1 MITIEPDL
9 IFTLGGAVM
18 HFLWQGALIGLI
30 AAVILHGL
38 RKGSAQAR
46 YAVACGALAV
56 CLVVFV
62 ATFIWL
68 MPQTTAAT
76 DEQGVTSIISGSL
89 TATVQY
95 RWNFAEI
102 AAWGWG
108 LGVVFML
115 LRFARHW
122 LWSHRL
128 RTRMVADPDGQ
139 WLQVFEEL
147 KQELGLSKAIS
158 LLKSGL
164 AETPMV
170 VGWFAP
176 MVLVPASAFT
186 SLSPEQMRMILAHE
200 LTHIRRYDHWV
211 NQFQGVVEIILF
223 FHPAMWWIS
232 RQVRIEREYCC
243 DDASLRGTPDPKA
256 LAEALTQLE
265 LHRISSPPNALAA
278 NGGSLM
284 DRITRILGNRVNQ
297 IKKPKEQK
305 MKFKT
310 LGTLIAAV
318 LLIGSLFI
326 VQADD
331 KKEGKDPRAEKFRAA
346 EEKIWAAVKA
356 GKVPKDDAQKKLGT
370 LKKQIWTDKG
380 KEQKRGGKD
389 PRAEKFR
396 AAEEKI
402 WGAVKAGKL
411 SKEDAQKKL
420 TGLKKEI
427 GGENLKKDSGDK
439 KEGSGKSKAK
449 FNAVEKE
456 IWVAVKAGKLSK
468 RDAIQKLE
476 GLKKEMFGD
485 QGKKDW
491 DGKKNSGDEKRG
503 YDKRETKFNAFE
515 KEIWGAVK
523 AGKLSKEDAMKKL
536 EGLKKEMFGDH
547 DKKDWGGKKNPD
559 IEALKR
565 QLEALKRENEG
576 LRKRLKNR

>member
-9 IFTLGGAVM
+9 VFTLGGAVM

-411 SKEDAQKKL
+411 SKEAASKKL
-420 TGLKKEI
+420 AVLKKEI
-427 GGENLKKDSGDK
+427 WGGDLKKHSSDK

-468 RDAIQKLE
+468 
-476 GLKKEMFGD
+476 
-485 QGKKDW
+485 
-491 DGKKNSGDEKRG
+491 
-503 YDKRETKFNAFE
+503 
-515 KEIWGAVK
+515 
-523 AGKLSKEDAMKKL
+523 EDAMKKL
-536 EGLKKEMFGDH
+536 EGLKKEVFDEH
-547 DKKDWGGKKNPD
+547 EKKGRSGKKGQAGKPASD
-559 IEALKR
+559 VEALKR
-565 QLEALKRENEG
+565 QLGALKRENEG
-576 LRKRLKNR
+576 LRKRLEGRKER

>member
-9 IFTLGGAVM
+9 VFTLGGAVM

-68 MPQTTAAT
+68 MPQTTDA
-76 DEQGVTSIISGSL
+76 QGVTSIISESL

-297 IKKPKEQK
+297 INKPKEQK

-310 LGTLIAAV
+310 LGTLVAAV
-318 LLIGSLFI
+318 FLIGSLFI

-356 GKVPKDDAQKKLGT
+356 GKV
-370 LKKQIWTDKG
+370 
-380 KEQKRGGKD
+380 
-389 PRAEKFR
+389 
-396 AAEEKI
+396 
-402 WGAVKAGKL
+402 

-420 TGLKKEI
+420 TGLKKKI
-427 GGENLKKDSGDK
+427 WGGDQKKDSGDK
-439 KEGSGKSKAK
+439 KKGSG
-449 FNAVEKE
+449 
-456 IWVAVKAGKLSK
+456 
-468 RDAIQKLE
+468 D
-476 GLKKEMFGD
+476 KKE
-485 QGKKDW
+485 
-491 DGKKNSGDEKRG
+491 S
-503 YDKRETKFNAFE
+503 YDKREAKFHAFE

-523 AGKLSKEDAMKKL
+523 AGKLSKKEAEKKL
-536 EGLKKEMFGDH
+536 VILKKEMFGDH
-547 DKKDWGGKKNPD
+547 DKKDWDARKKLGAGKAHVQSVLKATNCSACHVHKKDWDKMDWDKMDWGKLGLGWDKKDWDGKKDLDGKKGRDGKPASD
-559 IEALKR
+559 IEVLKR

-576 LRKRLKNR
+576 LRKRLEKRKDR